1 MQGYFGLLA
10 CSPKPLDL
18 RVHTGEYDL
27 QVCSHGSISI
37 ALTQRI
43 ERRLDASPLLLHRD
57 RDDDIGVP
65 CSSTSRL
72 GGDDK
77 LPRIRVGTVAA
88 FAMHA
93 CRMLPRILRG
103 GTDTSVQVV
112 VRLYRAFGNTS

>member
-43 ERRLDASPLLLHRD
+43 ERRLDASPLLLHGD

-65 CSSTSRL
+65 CSSTPRL
-72 GGDDK
+72 GGDDE
-77 LPRIRVGTVAA
+77 LPRIRVGTVRCIR
-88 FAMHA
+88 HA
-93 CRMLPRILRG
+93 RG
-103 GTDTSVQVV
+103 
-112 VRLYRAFGNTS
+112 